1 MKVIA
6 IFSSNVPA
14 DYDMESPDFPFRRP
28 GRRWKRCG
36 LSATRSESAVSEKGM
51 GRCGD
56 CGPVVWPNGRIAV
69 FSYDRL
75 HIPHDGGSGVLFR
88 AVKSTPNRPH
98 ATCSEPHFPAL
109 PEKAESLVNFLFT
122 RLSALIFAVRRG
134 LAPPYTHCFD
144 FQGPFCEAHFGTPNW
159 PLPVCVV
166 FHNPFGLF
174 SETEVWKFLLMCKN
188 SKNNS
193 NPVITYRADSWRYW
207 NILLS
212 N

>member
-1 MKVIA
+1 MWHNVADGNTLYQKRMKWIA

-28 GRRWKRCG
+28 GRQWKRCG
-36 LSATRSESAVSEKGM
+36 LSATRSESAVSEKEM
-51 GRCGD
+51 GRCGGR
-56 CGPVVWPNGRIAV
+56 GPVVWPNGRIAV

-134 LAPPYTHCFD
+134 LAPPTHIALTFK
-144 FQGPFCEAHFGTPNW
+144 A
-159 PLPVCVV
+159 
-166 FHNPFGLF
+166 LF
-174 SETEVWKFLLMCKN
+174 AKRILVHRIGHYQFASYFT
-188 SKNNS
+188 
-193 NPVITYRADSWRYW
+193 
-207 NILLS
+207 ILLGFFLRQKYE
-212 N
+212 NFF

>member
-1 MKVIA
+1 MWHNVADGNTLYQKRMKGIA

-28 GRRWKRCG
+28 GRQWKRCG
-36 LSATRSESAVSEKGM
+36 LSATRSESAVSEKEM
-51 GRCGD
+51 GRCGGR
-56 CGPVVWPNGRIAV
+56 GPVVWPNGRIAV

-134 LAPPYTHCFD
+134 LAPPLHTLLWLSRPFLRSAFWYTELATTSLRRISQSFWAFFWD
-144 FQGPFCEAHFGTPNW
+144 RSMKISFNVQ
-159 PLPVCVV
+159 
-166 FHNPFGLF
+166 
-174 SETEVWKFLLMCKN
+174 KFKE
-188 SKNNS
+188 
-193 NPVITYRADSWRYW
+193 
-207 NILLS
+207 
-212 N
+212 

>member
-1 MKVIA
+1 MWHNVADGNTLYQKRMKGIA

-28 GRRWKRCG
+28 GRQWKRCG

-98 ATCSEPHFPAL
+98 ATCSELHFPA
-109 PEKAESLVNFLFT
+109 
-122 RLSALIFAVRRG
+122 LSALIFAVRRG
-134 LAPPYTHCFD
+134 LTPPLHTLLWLSRPFLRSAFWYTELATTSLRRISQSFWAFFWD
-144 FQGPFCEAHFGTPNW
+144 RSMKISFNVQ
-159 PLPVCVV
+159 
-166 FHNPFGLF
+166 
-174 SETEVWKFLLMCKN
+174 KFKE
-188 SKNNS
+188 
-193 NPVITYRADSWRYW
+193 
-207 NILLS
+207 
-212 N
+212 